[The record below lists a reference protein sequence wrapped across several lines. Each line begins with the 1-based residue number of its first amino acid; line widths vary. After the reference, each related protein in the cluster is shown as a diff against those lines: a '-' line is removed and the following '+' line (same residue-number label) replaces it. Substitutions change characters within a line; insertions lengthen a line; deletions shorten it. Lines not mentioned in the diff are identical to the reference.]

1 MTQDGQFELTDFLS
15 KKIANK
21 SVMDLTAWINSQ
33 GKAQYTQ
40 IGEIIEEVYN
50 REKDSGEL
58 VERLTNAVSVYVLNQ
73 SMGYMNYLRK
83 ESEWWK
89 TKQGS
94 LTRNGVSMATD
105 NSGNL
110 MFFDTSVYVRS
121 KGKEFDGF
129 RVNINDLVK

>member
-15 KKIANK
+15 KKIESK

-40 IGEIIEEVYN
+40 IGELVRNAYN
-50 REKDSGEL
+50 LNKDGREL

-83 ESEWWK
+83 ESE
-89 TKQGS
+89 
-94 LTRNGVSMATD
+94 L
-105 NSGNL
+105 
-110 MFFDTSVYVRS
+110 
-121 KGKEFDGF
+121 
-129 RVNINDLVK
+129 

>member
-15 KKIANK
+15 KKIESK

-40 IGEIIEEVYN
+40 ISEIIEDTYN

-58 VERLTNAVSVYVLNQ
+58 IARLTNVVSVYVLNQ

-83 ESEWWK
+83 ESE
-89 TKQGS
+89 
-94 LTRNGVSMATD
+94 
-105 NSGNL
+105 
-110 MFFDTSVYVRS
+110 
-121 KGKEFDGF
+121 
-129 RVNINDLVK
+129 